1 VSKKTKTEDRVFE
14 QPKGDTPLA
23 RAMSI
28 PWVDAGIKPSCVTPR
43 AGYPNPDGWSEQL
56 LVWVKGNGP
65 ALGRF
70 VSATSRFVISGYGFG
85 FEVTHWAYI
94 TEPCPAGQCKRCGTG
109 LDKKGYC
116 KDETCPHSDYKQDET
131 WVEG

>member
-1 VSKKTKTEDRVFE
+1 MGLPGAKGAEETPVGENAGCHRTYLTEEPIVSKKRDEARTFE

-28 PWVDAGIKPSCVTPR
+28 PWVAEGIKPSCITPK
-43 AGYPNPDGWSEQL
+43 AGYPNPDGWSELL

-70 VSATSRFVISGYGFG
+70 VSATSRFVISGYGAG

-94 TEPCPAGQCKRCGTG
+94 SEPK
-109 LDKKGYC
+109 
-116 KDETCPHSDYKQDET
+116 
-131 WVEG
+131 